1 MIFSYLYMM
10 TALEKEILGLSRRQK
25 ISIMEQIWADLLKEE
40 ESIEIPEWHLEEL
53 EKTEK
58 GIQEDKERFQDWE
71 AAKQAIREE

>member
-1 MIFSYLYMM
+1 
-10 TALEKEILGLSRRQK
+10 
-25 ISIMEQIWADLLKEE
+25 MEQIWADLLKEE